1 MQEFQ
6 WKTYQLTS
14 PKIRQES
21 GTIRFCFLSDLH
33 NSVFGEENCRLIEAI
48 HAHRPDGILV
58 GGDMMI
64 SKSPV
69 QFSVPFRLLR
79 ELARDYPVWY
89 ALGNHEYRL
98 KYTPNRYTGEAYAPY
113 EEELKS
119 AGVHFLHN
127 ERDRMAIRGSRF
139 AVYGLELEPDYFRK
153 VLAPSLEVSHIQ
165 KLLSSTVPD
174 EEEYSI
180 LLAHSP
186 RYGKTYFRWGCDLN
200 LSGHYHGG
208 IWRFSRHYGLA
219 APQDLLLPRYCCGD
233 FKENGKTLLVSA
245 GLGEHTLPLRINN
258 PREILEIAI
267 SRG

>member
-98 KYTPNRYTGEAYAPY
+98 KYTQPLYGGSLCALRRGTE
-113 EEELKS
+113 KRRRTFS
-119 AGVHFLHN
+119 A
-127 ERDRMAIRGSRF
+127 
-139 AVYGLELEPDYFRK
+139 
-153 VLAPSLEVSHIQ
+153 
-165 KLLSSTVPD
+165 
-174 EEEYSI
+174 
-180 LLAHSP
+180 
-186 RYGKTYFRWGCDLN
+186 
-200 LSGHYHGG
+200 
-208 IWRFSRHYGLA
+208 
-219 APQDLLLPRYCCGD
+219 
-233 FKENGKTLLVSA
+233 
-245 GLGEHTLPLRINN
+245 
-258 PREILEIAI
+258 
-267 SRG
+267 